1 MKNCRFNKHTHTIWI
16 YSITINNN
24 EPKSLIPFRERSTG
38 CPDTSFVKLN
48 PGIKRVNNVFRLY
61 FRNVNFICIG
71 PRTIRVSFTK
81 RLLSWWRWVCCFRVQ
96 SISFFF
102 YFSLILLLSLI
113 VVWIDSS
120 FFFNQFVRDFPIF
133 LLHHVIRPSSQ
144 SQLLLWKW
152 SIVFK
157 HWWIQ
162 TVFLSLRAIHSF
174 QLNHC
179 SVHNIKE

>member
-120 FFFNQFVRDFPIF
+120 FFFQSICSRFSDFSLAPC
-133 LLHHVIRPSSQ
+133 HS
-144 SQLLLWKW
+144 
-152 SIVFK
+152 SIVTK
-157 HWWIQ
+157 SIVALKMVHCLQ
-162 TVFLSLRAIHSF
+162 TLVNSNCFSLFACDSLF
-174 QLNHC
+174 
-179 SVHNIKE
+179 SA